1 MYWLSLI
8 CIFIP
13 CDFLVEW
20 KMLTEFYLYKKALLQ
35 LYADKNALLV
45 FTGKKTHTDEIYTNE
60 LN

>member
-20 KMLTEFYLYKKALLQ
+20 KMLTEFYFYKKALLQ
-35 LYADKNALLV
+35 LYADKNALLI
-45 FTGKKTHTDEIYTNE
+45 FTGKKPHTDEIYTNE